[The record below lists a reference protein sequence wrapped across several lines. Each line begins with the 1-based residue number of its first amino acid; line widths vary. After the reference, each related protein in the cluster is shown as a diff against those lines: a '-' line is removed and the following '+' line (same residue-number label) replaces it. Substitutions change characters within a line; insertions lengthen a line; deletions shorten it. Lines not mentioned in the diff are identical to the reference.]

1 MTIFIYCLGAA
12 TFALSIAFGTF
23 YLVDLIEWRK

>member
-12 TFALSIAFGTF
+12 TFALSIAYGTF
-23 YLVDLIEWRK
+23 YLVGLVEGRK